1 MSDLPEGQEQEITLR
16 DELAS
21 ALQGVKDKD
30 AVEAG
35 QPLDESPSAVAARA
49 RDEAGRFT
57 KAEAAKVSQSS
68 AAPTT
73 GEPLAGA
80 ETVPAAVAAI
90 KPPDGWKAEAKAKFA
105 TLPPDIQA
113 EINRRETEAHQ
124 KITSQDQDRD
134 LGKRIREESGP
145 YQAIMQAE
153 QTTPGAAYRDYLN
166 TAYILRTGSPQAKAQ
181 AVAAVIQSFGVP
193 LPLIAQAFSVQPGM
207 QLQPQ
212 QPQYDPAEIARQAAD
227 QVRQELAQTE
237 TQRSIAAFAAEAG
250 HEHFEAVKP
259 RMAVLLKEG
268 QAETLQDAY
277 DQAIW
282 SDNSIRSTL
291 LAAQAAGTNG
301 KRLTEQK
308 AVTDAAKRAAG
319 SIAGGPGSAKPN
331 GAAPGDRSLRD
342 EIRANLAASTGRI

>member
-1 MSDLPEGQEQEITLR
+1 MSDLPEGQEQEVTLR

-21 ALQGVKDKD
+21 ALQGVKDT
-30 AVEAG
+30 AATEAG
-35 QPLDESPSAVAARA
+35 QPLDESASAIAARA

-57 KAEAAKVSQSS
+57 KQEAAKTEVK
-68 AAPTT
+68 AAPVATT
-73 GEPLAGA
+73 EAA
-80 ETVPAAVAAI
+80 TVPAAVAAI

-124 KITSQDQDRD
+124 KITSQDSDRD

-153 QTTPGAAYRDYLN
+153 QTNPGAAYKDYLN

-193 LPLIAQAFSVQPGM
+193 LPLIAQAFSVQPGT

-212 QPQYDPAEIARQAAD
+212 QQPIDPGEIVRQATD
-227 QVRQELAQTE
+227 QMRQELAQTE